1 MRFIMSKKT
10 ELDKK
15 LESAKKE
22 SKELDKKLDSILELP
37 KHSMVFNGLQD
48 LESELISLE
57 KEKKN
62 QVSKEKKLEKIDSVK
77 LRNTSKQ
84 IKISDRM
91 LSDLHLIE
99 DSINKYFEIIVK
111 VMRLKKE
118 TNDEIVIPKTKA
130 EKTALVEKPIRE
142 SLKKFSNIADWDSF
156 ESIDAIL
163 AHINEKRK
171 SLTTELQVVV
181 DDLKSTNQDWYKER
195 GFSGLKLFCIK
206 QNLVIDEYVKGKKFP
221 EKKSKQAKAI

>member
-1 MRFIMSKKT
+1 MSKKT
-10 ELDKK
+10 ELDKQ
-15 LESAKKE
+15 LESVKKE
-22 SKELDKKLDSILELP
+22 SKQLDEKLDSILDLP
-37 KHSMVFNGLQD
+37 KHSMAFKGLQD
-48 LESELISLE
+48 LESELVSLE

-84 IKISDRM
+84 IKISDRL

-111 VMRLKKE
+111 VMKLKKE
-118 TNDEIVIPKTKA
+118 TNPEIVVPKTKA
-130 EKTALVEKPIRE
+130 EKIALVEGPIRE
-142 SLKKFSNIADWDSF
+142 SLKAQFSNVADWDSF

-163 AHINEKRK
+163 AHIDEKRK
-171 SLTTELQVVV
+171 SLTTELQGVV

-206 QNLVIDEYVKGKKFP
+206 QNLVVDEYVKGKKFP
-221 EKKSKQAKAI
+221 EKKSKKKAI

>member
-1 MRFIMSKKT
+1 MAKT
-10 ELDKK
+10 ELDKQ
-15 LESAKKE
+15 LESVKKE
-22 SKELDKKLDSILELP
+22 SKKLDQELDSILDLP
-37 KHSMVFNGLQD
+37 KHSMAFVGLQD

-77 LRNTSKQ
+77 LRNTSKR
-84 IKISDRM
+84 IKISDRL

-111 VMRLKKE
+111 VMKLKKE
-118 TNDEIVIPKTKA
+118 TNPEIVVPKTKA
-130 EKTALVEKPIRE
+130 EKTALVEGPIRE
-142 SLKKFSNIADWDSF
+142 SLKTQFSNVADWDSF

-163 AHINEKRK
+163 AHIDEKRK
-171 SLTTELQVVV
+171 SSTAELQSIV

-221 EKKSKQAKAI
+221 AKKSKKKAI

>member
-1 MRFIMSKKT
+1 MAKT

-15 LESAKKE
+15 LELAKKE
-22 SKELDKKLDSILELP
+22 SKQLDQELDSMFDLP
-37 KHSMVFNGLQD
+37 KHSMVFDGLQD

-62 QVSKEKKLEKIDSVK
+62 QVSKEKKLEKIDSVR

-84 IKISDRM
+84 IKINDRM

-111 VMRLKKE
+111 VMKLKKE
-118 TNDEIVIPKTKA
+118 TNPEIVIPKTKA

-163 AHINEKRK
+163 AHIDEKRK
-171 SLTTELQVVV
+171 SLTTELQEVV

-206 QNLVIDEYVKGKKFP
+206 QNLVVDEYVKGKKFP
-221 EKKSKQAKAI
+221 EKKSKKAKAI